1 MKKKVICIIQAR
13 LSSSRLPGK
22 VLLQGFNDS
31 SLLKT
36 LYDRLSPSK
45 YIDDN
50 IIATST
56 NDTDDLIYDEC
67 KKNNIIV
74 FRGSLLNV
82 LKRYYDCA
90 KKYNGDT
97 IIRITSDC
105 PLLEYKLIDKLLLE
119 FNKQNC
125 DYLSNVHP
133 ATFPDGYDV
142 EIFSFESLKKAFFD
156 GKRDYEKEHV
166 TPYIWDNPKKF
177 IVKNYQLNKNYNPK
191 FRVTVDYLEDY
202 FLIKKIFN
210 YFEKRKIYFDVFDV
224 IKYLEKNKKMIK
236 NKKYNLVNWYR
247 LHLNKLKTVKKAE
260 TIDITKLIYE
270 KFK

>member
-1 MKKKVICIIQAR
+1 MKKKILCIVQAR
-13 LSSSRLPGK
+13 MSSSRLPGK
-22 VLLQGFNDS
+22 VLLTGSKDK

-36 LYDRLSPSK
+36 LYERLLPSK
-45 YIDDN
+45 HIN
-50 IIATST
+50 KIIIATST
-56 NDTDDLIYDEC
+56 NEFDDLIFEEC
-67 KKNNIIV
+67 KKNNIKV

-90 KKYNGDT
+90 KKYKGEV

-142 EIFSFESLKKAFFD
+142 EIFTFKSLKKAFINA
-156 GKRDYEKEHV
+156 KQNYEKEHV

-177 IVKNYQLNKNYNPK
+177 NIKNYSLNKNYSK
-191 FRVTVDYLEDY
+191 FRVTLDYLEDY

-210 YFEKRKIYFDVFDV
+210 YFEKRKNYFDVSDV
-224 IKYLEKNKKMIK
+224 LKYLEKNKKVIK
-236 NKKYNLVNWYR
+236 NQKFSLVNWYR
-247 LHLNKLKTVKKAE
+247 LHIAKLKTVKLNE
-260 TIDITKLIYE
+260 TVDIRKLRYE